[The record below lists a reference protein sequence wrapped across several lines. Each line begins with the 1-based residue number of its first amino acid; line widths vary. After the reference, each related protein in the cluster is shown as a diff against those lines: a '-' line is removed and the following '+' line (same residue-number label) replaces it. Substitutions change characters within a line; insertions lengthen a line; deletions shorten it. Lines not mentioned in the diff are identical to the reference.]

1 MKHFPATHAPA
12 HLAGLEHTH
21 APLRVSMKTLLLAFA
36 TAFAA
41 GVCATAWF
49 VALVILRTP

>member
-1 MKHFPATHAPA
+1 MRHYPSAHGPA
-12 HLAGLEHTH
+12 HIAGLEHTH
-21 APLRVSMKTLLLAFA
+21 APLRVGVKTLILALA

-49 VALVILRTP
+49 VALVIQAP